1 MNLTELAKIGA
12 LLKELAELVNG
23 AVENAKTSTDVE
35 ENVTT
40 STEVEEVEELEITEE
55 SLKAMKITELRELA
69 EELAIAFPVKAA
81 KAKLIELIL
90 DATEEEPIPVDD
102 IEEDVSEEE
111 ADEAVE
117 EEAGEEEVEA
127 ITEESLAKMSLSE
140 LKELAEEFEVKL
152 PSKAKKS
159 EIVEILT
166 NELFGDDE
174 DEEEVA
180 EEEDEEGISL
190 DDLNAMSVKELKEL
204 ATENEID
211 FPKIVSKAKLIK
223 IIMEAIDGG
232 EEEEEEL
239 EDEYGISE
247 MEIED
252 IADIL
257 AEVGLET
264 KGTKAQLVKRVLK
277 GIEDGVLEV
286 GE

>member
-23 AVENAKTSTDVE
+23 AVENAKTSTDVDG
-35 ENVTT
+35 NVT
-40 STEVEEVEELEITEE
+40 SLAEVEEVEELEITEE

-69 EELAIAFPVKAA
+69 EELEIAFPVKAA

-111 ADEAVE
+111 ADEE
-117 EEAGEEEVEA
+117 EGEA

-166 NELFGDDE
+166 NELFGEDE